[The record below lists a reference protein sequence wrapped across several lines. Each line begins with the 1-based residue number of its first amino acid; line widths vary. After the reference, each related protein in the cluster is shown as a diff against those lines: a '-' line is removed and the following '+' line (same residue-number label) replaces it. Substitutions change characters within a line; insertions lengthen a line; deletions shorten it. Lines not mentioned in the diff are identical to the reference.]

1 MYDLPIVTRAEIQA
15 RLKADVAG
23 GGKRTAR

>member
-1 MYDLPIVTRAEIQA
+1 MYDLPVVTKQEIQA
-15 RLKADVAG
+15 RLKADVEG